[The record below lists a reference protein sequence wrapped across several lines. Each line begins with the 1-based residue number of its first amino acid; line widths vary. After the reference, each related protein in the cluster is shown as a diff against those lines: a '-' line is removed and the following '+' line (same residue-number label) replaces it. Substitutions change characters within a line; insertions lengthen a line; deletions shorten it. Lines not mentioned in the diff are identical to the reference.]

1 MYVYFFMCN
10 DNPNLLLNVF
20 PQVWQ
25 RCVSESPWCS
35 SLLDILALEK
45 EDVAVSVTA
54 TIFAVCLLI
63 CLLKLLLSAVE

>member
-1 MYVYFFMCN
+1 MYN

-54 TIFAVCLLI
+54 VSLLI